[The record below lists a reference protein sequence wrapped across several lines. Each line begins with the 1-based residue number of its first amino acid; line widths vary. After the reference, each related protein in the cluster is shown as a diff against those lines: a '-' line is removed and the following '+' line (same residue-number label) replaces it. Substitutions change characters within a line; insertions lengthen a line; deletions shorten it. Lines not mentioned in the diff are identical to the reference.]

1 MAKIKKSISVLS
13 AVALCISLASCS
25 SETTPEETTKQFAVQ
40 TYSDEVATVIQTVYV
55 QPETRKETIYN
66 HIALQGAV
74 VVEQDGKPYFKYKK
88 KCELCGYIA
97 SGNTGISATSGK
109 INSSFRCP
117 DCGNQQKIQIETTPG
132 FLLFSLSILQS
143 FTINHHIIFY
153 DFKT

>member
-1 MAKIKKSISVLS
+1 MAKFKRTLSIIS

-25 SETTPEETTKQFAVQ
+25 GETTTEEATEQATVQ
-40 TYSDEVATVIQTVYV
+40 TYSDEAGEVATVIQTVYI

-117 DCGNQQKIQIETTPG
+117 DCGNQQKIQIETTR
-132 FLLFSLSILQS
+132 Q
-143 FTINHHIIFY
+143 
-153 DFKT
+153 